1 MGKDRLY
8 IGTSGWVYKDWK
20 GIFYP
25 EDLSERKWLEFF
37 SKHFKT
43 VELNSPFYRL
53 PSESV
58 FLGWHERTPKDF
70 VFSVKV
76 SRFISHVKYLKDC
89 KEPWLTFYN
98 RAKLLKEKLGP
109 FLIQLPPNW
118 KKDLK
123 RLKDFVK
130 MIREISPKEKFTFEF
145 RNESWFCPEV
155 FQFFKKEK
163 NITFC
168 ISDSGRYPQARE
180 VFGDFAY
187 IRFHGP
193 GSLYSSKYSKDQLR
207 EWAIKI
213 KNFFKKDLDVF
224 CYFNNDF
231 QGFAI
236 EDAKEL
242 LKLCQVT
249 DYMI

>member
-1 MGKDRLY
+1 MKNLY
-8 IGTSGWVYKDWK
+8 IGTSGWSYPSWK

-25 EDLSERKWLEFF
+25 ENLSERKWLEFF
-37 SKHFKT
+37 AENFKT

-53 PSESV
+53 PKEST
-58 FLGWHERTPKDF
+58 FSGWYRRTPKDF
-70 VFSVKV
+70 IFAVKV

-89 KEPWLTFYN
+89 KKAWEIFYQ

-123 RLKDFVK
+123 RIKDFVK
-130 MIREISPKEKFTFEF
+130 MARKVSPKERFVFEF
-145 RNESWFCPEV
+145 RHESWFCPQV
-155 FQFFKKEK
+155 YQYFKKEK

-168 ISDSGRYPQARE
+168 IADSKRWPKITE
-180 VFGDFAY
+180 LFGDFVY

-193 GSLYSSKYSKDQLR
+193 GSLYASKYSKDQLK
-207 EWAIKI
+207 EWAKIIK
-213 KNFFKKDLDVF
+213 KFLKKDIDVF

-231 QGFAI
+231 SGFAI
-236 EDAKEL
+236 ENAREL
-242 LKLCQVT
+242 LKFTKQNRFS
-249 DYMI
+249 